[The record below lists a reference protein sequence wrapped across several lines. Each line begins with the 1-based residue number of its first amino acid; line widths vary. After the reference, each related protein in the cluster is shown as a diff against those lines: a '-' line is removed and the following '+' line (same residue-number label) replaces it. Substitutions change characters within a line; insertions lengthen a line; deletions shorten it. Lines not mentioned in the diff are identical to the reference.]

1 MKRGVFFSI
10 DALLSFTIIL
20 IIILLAFPLVKV
32 NKYDAPIAGDI
43 LVALS
48 SLKMGE
54 ISDSYIQS
62 LIVSG
67 VLDQNKTALEQI
79 GMLTITD
86 ESLAKTIT
94 SIILEELETK
104 ENIGIWYGNKLI
116 YSHNNTAYENA
127 SNILTERHIISG
139 IGGLNGTGFLSGYS
153 ARAFL
158 SSTYITAYSYFGGY
172 VGEGNLSKR
181 IDYSGNISSA
191 EIELAINNN
200 FTLYINGINS
210 GNYSKSPSDITPI
223 KYSLDGYKDNFI
235 SGENTIELQGINLY
249 VAGGHIKITYQTNV
263 STSQET
269 KKYLPGINGIVN
281 LYDGLSVNGQLT
293 SMDIFLH
300 YRLPYDSFLN
310 IGNTTI
316 WNGSSD
322 VDSTVSIS
330 NTQLSSILNYGLLS
344 NSTVP
349 IRLGSQNF
357 SVILN
362 DTGNADVILIT
373 AASDSMN
380 YSISQDG
387 VLGIRRNCTDPL
399 LYDPTTA
406 RISLAQCLDKE
417 FIDSIL
423 NLSGNRMA
431 IINYFGE
438 QLEGGGSRKGLVNR
452 TDILTGNAQLLKD
465 AVDSYTTNFPLQGE
479 NYLLPHGGA
488 CISCSINSA
497 WKILKENSNTSTR
510 KQFVI
515 VMSDGV
521 PTHKS
526 VAGSDTNYIGIRTGY
541 PANDEGLPVVT
552 SGCESTVGL
561 SVCSTNNCLAAR
573 QNANWSSCRVAG
585 RANIE
590 SYSSSRDFGTNAT
603 VFSIGFGPVAQCDM
617 AQNTLQDVA
626 NCGGGA
632 YFVSSN
638 GTELRQIYQ
647 NISNNIVQLTYAQQT
662 ATTSGNATGILYP
675 DSYINLNYTSTKNPF
690 GLIISLEKQFEN
702 TTQGNFSIYP
712 NSTILDAQVTS
723 YSGPRWTDK
732 LKING
737 NTIYNI
743 SSYGSSYTSLGD
755 PYSILIPKNLVLNQN
770 EVVLTTA
777 VAPTNVTTGSASNK
791 IIYTLAKNF
800 STFSSILAVAQGCQ
814 WNIQFEDYTN
824 LTVRIPSTY
833 NGSSQCYFPPNS
845 GFTHDPNDAFQAA
858 VYNILRQLDLNGNQ
872 LIDPK
877 ITEQSLQIDLSQ
889 VYGIPFTWQTE
900 VQIRTWN

>member
-210 GNYSKSPSDITPI
+210 GNYSKSPSDTTPI

-235 SGENTIELQGINLY
+235 SGENTIELEGI
-249 VAGGHIKITYQTNV
+249 
-263 STSQET
+263 
-269 KKYLPGINGIVN
+269 N
-281 LYDGLSVNGQLT
+281 LYDGLSVNEQLT

-387 VLGIRRNCTDPL
+387 ILGIRRNCTDPL

-573 QNANWSSCRVAG
+573 QNANWSSC
-585 RANIE
+585 
-590 SYSSSRDFGTNAT
+590 
-603 VFSIGFGPVAQCDM
+603 
-617 AQNTLQDVA
+617 
-626 NCGGGA
+626 
-632 YFVSSN
+632 
-638 GTELRQIYQ
+638 
-647 NISNNIVQLTYAQQT
+647 
-662 ATTSGNATGILYP
+662 
-675 DSYINLNYTSTKNPF
+675 
-690 GLIISLEKQFEN
+690 
-702 TTQGNFSIYP
+702 
-712 NSTILDAQVTS
+712 
-723 YSGPRWTDK
+723 
-732 LKING
+732 
-737 NTIYNI
+737 
-743 SSYGSSYTSLGD
+743 
-755 PYSILIPKNLVLNQN
+755 
-770 EVVLTTA
+770 
-777 VAPTNVTTGSASNK
+777 
-791 IIYTLAKNF
+791 
-800 STFSSILAVAQGCQ
+800 
-814 WNIQFEDYTN
+814 
-824 LTVRIPSTY
+824 
-833 NGSSQCYFPPNS
+833 
-845 GFTHDPNDAFQAA
+845 
-858 VYNILRQLDLNGNQ
+858 
-872 LIDPK
+872 
-877 ITEQSLQIDLSQ
+877 
-889 VYGIPFTWQTE
+889 
-900 VQIRTWN
+900 

>member
-1 MKRGVFFSI
+1 MKKRGIFFSI

-20 IIILLAFPLVKV
+20 MIILLAFPLIKM
-32 NKYDAPIAGDI
+32 NKYESPIARDI
-43 LVALS
+43 LVTLS

-54 ISDSYIQS
+54 ITDPYIMQ

-67 VLDQNKTALEQI
+67 TLDPNKTALEQI
-79 GMLTITD
+79 GMLTITN
-86 ESLAKTIT
+86 ETLAKNLTTIL
-94 SIILEELETK
+94 LENIETN

-116 YSHNNTAYENA
+116 YSHNKTAYENA
-127 SNILTERHIISG
+127 SNVFTERYIVSG
-139 IGGLNGTGFLSGYS
+139 LGGLGNETLGYS

-158 SSTYITAYSYFGGY
+158 SSAYLAAYSYFGGY
-172 VGEGNLSKR
+172 VGDGNISKL
-181 IDYSGNISSA
+181 INYQGNISSA

-210 GNYSKSPSDITPI
+210 GNYSKSTSDITPI
-223 KYSLDGYKDNFI
+223 KYSLDDYKDNFI
-235 SGENTIELQGINLY
+235 SGENTIELKGINLY

-387 VLGIRRNCTDPL
+387 ILGIRRNCTDPL

-573 QNANWSSCRVAG
+573 QNANWSSC
-585 RANIE
+585 
-590 SYSSSRDFGTNAT
+590 
-603 VFSIGFGPVAQCDM
+603 
-617 AQNTLQDVA
+617 
-626 NCGGGA
+626 
-632 YFVSSN
+632 
-638 GTELRQIYQ
+638 
-647 NISNNIVQLTYAQQT
+647 
-662 ATTSGNATGILYP
+662 
-675 DSYINLNYTSTKNPF
+675 
-690 GLIISLEKQFEN
+690 
-702 TTQGNFSIYP
+702 
-712 NSTILDAQVTS
+712 
-723 YSGPRWTDK
+723 
-732 LKING
+732 
-737 NTIYNI
+737 
-743 SSYGSSYTSLGD
+743 
-755 PYSILIPKNLVLNQN
+755 
-770 EVVLTTA
+770 
-777 VAPTNVTTGSASNK
+777 
-791 IIYTLAKNF
+791 
-800 STFSSILAVAQGCQ
+800 
-814 WNIQFEDYTN
+814 
-824 LTVRIPSTY
+824 
-833 NGSSQCYFPPNS
+833 
-845 GFTHDPNDAFQAA
+845 
-858 VYNILRQLDLNGNQ
+858 
-872 LIDPK
+872 
-877 ITEQSLQIDLSQ
+877 
-889 VYGIPFTWQTE
+889 
-900 VQIRTWN
+900 